1 MKEIKSAMAPKE
13 TEGLDTFF
21 AMVGFFLMVVGFVG
35 AIILMIVGL
44 ALHIAYGNISV
55 LGQNM
60 FLLVGFAFGG
70 MAFVGIGLFMAQFYL
85 HRLRFQKALEGED
98 EQ

>member
-1 MKEIKSAMAPKE
+1 MSPSEA
-13 TEGLDTFF
+13 EGLDTFF
-21 AMVGFFLMVVGFVG
+21 AMVGFFLMVVGFIG

-44 ALHIAYGNISV
+44 ALHIAYGDISV

-60 FLLVGFAFGG
+60 FILVGFAFGG

-85 HRLRFQKALEGED
+85 HRLRFQRAWED
-98 EQ
+98 EDDQ

>member
-1 MKEIKSAMAPKE
+1 MPPDQ

-21 AMVGFFLMVVGFVG
+21 AMVGFFLMVVGFIG
-35 AIILMIVGL
+35 AIILMVVGL
-44 ALHIAYGNISV
+44 AAHIAYGDISV

-60 FLLVGFAFGG
+60 FLLVGFAFAG

-85 HRLRFQKALEGED
+85 HRLRFQKALEKD
-98 EQ
+98 EGN

>member
-1 MKEIKSAMAPKE
+1 MPPKE

-21 AMVGFFLMVVGFVG
+21 AMVGFFLMVVGFIG

-44 ALHIAYGNISV
+44 ALHIIYGDISV

-60 FLLVGFAFGG
+60 FILVGFAFTG
-70 MAFVGIGLFMAQFYL
+70 MAFIGIAMFMVQFYL
-85 HRLRFQKALEGED
+85 HRLRFQKALEGD
-98 EQ
+98 EE

>member
-1 MKEIKSAMAPKE
+1 MPPRE

-21 AMVGFFLMVVGFVG
+21 AMVGFFLMVVGFIG

-44 ALHIAYGNISV
+44 ALHIFYGNISV

-60 FLLVGFAFGG
+60 VLLIGFAFGG
-70 MAFVGIGLFMAQFYL
+70 MAFLGICLFMAQFYL
-85 HRLRFQKALEGED
+85 HRLRFQKAMEGED
-98 EQ
+98 DP